1 MDATSKQ
8 RRTQKPNIYAHLPAS
23 DSLFHSRKQLFE
35 EMASRVHYSI
45 QNNFC
50 FLSSS
55 SSSQLYN
62 SINSRGTH
70 LRNRIH
76 LRKNLFSS
84 SSRRGALYCT
94 CSRNESESLEP
105 FVLTTP
111 LYYVNA
117 PPHMGSAYTT
127 IAADAIARF
136 QRLLGKKVIF
146 ITGTD
151 EHGEKIAT
159 AAAARGSSPSEHCNV
174 ISQAYKALWKD
185 LDIAY
190 DKFIRTTNP
199 KHEAIVKEFYS
210 KVLANGDIYRA
221 DYEGLYCV
229 NCEEYKDEKELMEN
243 NCCPMHLKPCV
254 RRKED
259 NYFFALSKYQKQLE
273 DTLVQNP
280 DFVQPSFRLN
290 EVQGWIKSGLRDFS
304 ISRASVDWGI
314 PVPNDIK
321 QTIYVWFDALLGYIS
336 ALSEEKGQPNLQAAV
351 YSGWPA
357 SLHLIG
363 KDILRFHAVYWP
375 AMLISAGISLPKKV
389 FGHGFLT
396 KDGMKM
402 GKSLGNTL
410 EPNDLVNRFG
420 PDAVRYFFLREVE
433 FGNDGD
439 YSEDRFINIVNAHL
453 ANTIGNLL
461 NRTLGLLK
469 KNCQSTLAV
478 DSAIAAEGNEFKDT
492 VEKLVEKAQ
501 VQYENLTI
509 SSACEAVLE
518 IGNAGNLYMDE
529 HAPWSLFKQGGA
541 ASEAAAKDLVIILE
555 AMRIIA
561 IALSPITPSL
571 CLRIYTQLGYSEDQ
585 FNAATWSETKWGGLK
600 GGQVMDKPKPVF
612 ARIENQTEGED
623 GGEATKKVGKKK
635 EKIPQSQ
642 SMAGA

>member
-1 MDATSKQ
+1 
-8 RRTQKPNIYAHLPAS
+8 
-23 DSLFHSRKQLFE
+23 
-35 EMASRVHYSI
+35 MASRMNSSLQTALSLLYPL
-45 QNNFC
+45 NFSMSLYPVC
-50 FLSSS
+50 SRLTFRFSKKSAFSPSSC
-55 SSSQLYN
+55 
-62 SINSRGTH
+62 G
-70 LRNRIH
+70 
-76 LRKNLFSS
+76 S
-84 SSRRGALYCT
+84 SSRGALC
-94 CSRNESESLEP
+94 CSFSSGVEGNGVHGDGFDDR

-127 IAADAIARF
+127 IAADAISRF

-159 AAAARGSSPSEHCNV
+159 SAAVSGRKPAEHCDV
-174 ISQAYKALWKD
+174 ISQAYKTLWKA

-190 DKFIRTTNP
+190 DKFIRTTDP
-199 KHEAIVKEFYS
+199 KHEAIVKAFYS
-210 KVLANGDIYRA
+210 RVFANGDIYRA

-229 NCEEYKDEKELMEN
+229 NCEEYKDEKELLDN
-243 NCCPMHLKPCV
+243 NCCPVHRMPCV
-254 RRKED
+254 SRKED
-259 NYFFALSKYQKQLE
+259 NYFFALSKYQKSLE
-273 DTLVQNP
+273 DLLSQNP
-280 DFVQPSFRLN
+280 NFVQPSFRLN
-290 EVQGWIKSGLRDFS
+290 EVQGWINSGLKDFS

-314 PVPNDIK
+314 PVPNDEK

-336 ALSEEKGQPNLQAAV
+336 ALTEGNEQHNLESAI
-351 YSGWPA
+351 SLGWPA

-375 AMLISAGISLPKKV
+375 AMLMSAGLSLPKTV

-410 EPNDLVNRFG
+410 EPYELVRRFG
-420 PDAVRYFFLREVE
+420 SDAVRYFFLREVE

-478 DSAIAAEGNEFKDT
+478 DSAVAAEGNPFKDT
-492 VEKLVEKAQ
+492 VEKLVEKARKN
-501 VQYENLTI
+501 YEDLSL

-518 IGNAGNLYMDE
+518 IGNAGNSYMDE
-529 HAPWSLFKQGGA
+529 RAPWSLFKQGGSPA
-541 ASEAAAKDLVIILE
+541 EAAAKDMVIILE

-561 IALSPITPSL
+561 VALYPVTPDLSW
-571 CLRIYTQLGYSEDQ
+571 RVYSQLGYSADQ
-585 FNAATWSETKWGGLK
+585 FNGTTWKDTEWGGLK
-600 GGQVMDKPKPVF
+600 GGQVMAEPKPVF
-612 ARIENQTEGED
+612 ARIEMKTEEEEGEGENQT
-623 GGEATKKVGKKK
+623 KKK
-635 EKIPQSQ
+635 KKNKNKAVKPNQVPQTQ
-642 SMAGA
+642 NAAEA

>member
-1 MDATSKQ
+1 MAGRVLFSL
-8 RRTQKPNIYAHLPAS
+8 PNGLW
-23 DSLFHSRKQLFE
+23 
-35 EMASRVHYSI
+35 
-45 QNNFC
+45 
-50 FLSSS
+50 FLSPLSPVNSKSNHLKNRLHFRQNPPPSS
-55 SSSQLYN
+55 SKAVTFCSYRN
-62 SINSRGTH
+62 H
-70 LRNRIH
+70 LQ
-76 LRKNLFSS
+76 SV
-84 SSRRGALYCT
+84 GEEPVVA
-94 CSRNESESLEP
+94 EP

-127 IAADAIARF
+127 IAADVIARF

-146 ITGTD
+146 VTGTD
-151 EHGEKIAT
+151 EHGEKIA
-159 AAAARGSSPSEHCNV
+159 AAATAQGSSPSEHCDT
-174 ISQAYKALWKD
+174 ISHAYKMLWKD

-190 DKFIRTTNP
+190 DKFIRTTDPN
-199 KHEAIVKEFYS
+199 HEVIVKEFYS
-210 KVLANGDIYRA
+210 RVLANGDIYRA

-229 NCEEYKDEKELMEN
+229 NCEEYKDEKELLEN
-243 NCCPMHLKPCV
+243 NWCPMHLKPCV

-259 NYFFALSKYQKQLE
+259 NYFFALSKYQKPLE
-273 DTLVQNP
+273 EVLTCNP
-280 DFVQPSFRLN
+280 DFVQPSFRFN
-290 EVQGWIKSGLRDFS
+290 EVQNWIKSGLKDFS

-314 PVPNDIK
+314 PVPNDNK

-336 ALSEEKGQPNLQAAV
+336 ALLEDNEQPTLQSAV
-351 YSGWPA
+351 SSGWPV

-363 KDILRFHAVYWP
+363 KDILRFHAIYWP
-375 AMLISAGISLPKKV
+375 AMLMSAGLSLPKMV

-410 EPNDLVNRFG
+410 EPKDLVYRFG
-420 PDAVRYFFLREVE
+420 TDAVRYFFLREVE

-478 DSAIAAEGNEFKDT
+478 DSTIAAEGSAFKDT
-492 VEKLVEKAQ
+492 VEKLVEKAR
-501 VQYENLTI
+501 VQYDNLSL

-541 ASEAAAKDLVIILE
+541 SSEAAAKDLVIILE
-555 AMRIIA
+555 AVRIIA
-561 IALSPITPSL
+561 IALSPVTPRL
-571 CLRIYTQLGYSEDQ
+571 CLRIYSQLGYSKDQ
-585 FNAATWSETKWGGLK
+585 FDAITWVSLSLSLRLFETKWGGLK
-600 GGQVMDKPKPVF
+600 GGQVMAQPKPVF
-612 ARIENQTEGED
+612 ARIEDRTEGEE
-623 GGEATKKVGKKK
+623 GGETTKEVMKAKKK
-635 EKIPQSQ
+635 IPETQGV
-642 SMAGA
+642 AKA

>member
-1 MDATSKQ
+1 
-8 RRTQKPNIYAHLPAS
+8 
-23 DSLFHSRKQLFE
+23 
-35 EMASRVHYSI
+35 MAARVQSSI
-45 QNNFC
+45 QNGLC

-55 SSSQLYN
+55 ALY
-62 SINSRGTH
+62 SINSRMPYNYT
-70 LRNRIH
+70 LKNRLH
-76 LRKNLFSS
+76 FRHNLFSS
-84 SSRRGALYCT
+84 SSKRAMLCT
-94 CSRNESESLEP
+94 CRSTNLPNVEREQLAPSTEA
-105 FVLTTP
+105 FILTTP

-159 AAAARGSSPSEHCNV
+159 AAAARGSIPSEHCDV

-190 DKFIRTTNP
+190 DKFIRTTDP

-210 KVLANGDIYRA
+210 RVLANGDIYRA

-229 NCEEYKDEKELMEN
+229 NCEEYKDEKELLVN

-254 RRKED
+254 PRKED

-273 DTLVQNP
+273 ETLMQNP

-290 EVQGWIKSGLRDFS
+290 EVQSWIRSGLRDFS

-314 PVPNDIK
+314 TVPNDIK

-336 ALSEEKGQPNLQAAV
+336 ALSEGEQANLQTAV
-351 YSGWPA
+351 SSGWPA

-375 AMLISAGISLPKKV
+375 AMLMSAGLSLPRMV

-420 PDAVRYFFLREVE
+420 SDAVRYFFLREVE

-478 DSAIAAEGNEFKDT
+478 DSTIAAEGNAFKDT
-492 VEKLVEKAQ
+492 LERLVAKAR
-501 VQYENLTI
+501 VQYENLSL

-529 HAPWSLFKQGGA
+529 HAPWSLFKQGGG

-561 IALSPITPSL
+561 IALSPVTPTL
-571 CLRIYTQLGYSEDQ
+571 CLRIYAQLGYSEDQ
-585 FNAATWSETKWGGLK
+585 FNAVTWSETKWGGLK
-600 GGQVMDKPKPVF
+600 GGQVMAQPKPVF
-612 ARIENQTEGED
+612 ARIENQTEED
-623 GGEATKKVGKKK
+623 GGEVRKVSKKK
-635 EKIPQSQ
+635 ERAPLS
-642 SMAGA
+642 